1 MNASVQGRG
10 VVIILMDRAQV
21 LMIKRSDLV
30 ARPGIWSPPTGH
42 VEAGESLPQAAE
54 RETLE
59 ELGIAVK
66 AVEALWQ
73 SDTDDGRHRLHWWRV
88 LPLSTPIQLLPN
100 PAEVAECRWMAPADF
115 PALKPSFEQHRAF
128 FLEVLPA
135 WMARQAVQ
143 SQRS

>member
-1 MNASVQGRG
+1 MSDSGQGRG
-10 VVIILMDRAQV
+10 VVIILMDLGRV
-21 LMIKRSDLV
+21 LMIRRSDQV

-54 RETLE
+54 REALE
-59 ELGIAVK
+59 ELGIAVQ
-66 AVEALWQ
+66 AVEALWE
-73 SDTDDGRHRLHWWRV
+73 SDTDDGRYRLHWWRV
-88 LPLSTPIQLLPN
+88 LPLFTPIQLLPD

-115 PALKPSFEQHRAF
+115 PKLKPSFELHRPF

-135 WMARQAVQ
+135 WMARHAGQ

>member
-1 MNASVQGRG
+1 MSDSGQGRG
-10 VVIILMDRAQV
+10 VVIILMDRDRV

-42 VEAGESLPQAAE
+42 VEAGESLAQAAE

-59 ELGIAVK
+59 ELGIAVR

-88 LPLSTPIQLLPN
+88 LPLSTPVQLLPN
-100 PAEVAECRWMAPADF
+100 PAEVADCRWMAPADF
-115 PALKPSFEQHRAF
+115 PNLTPTFALHRPF

-135 WMARQAVQ
+135 WMARQAGH